1 MQFITLILAIL
12 ALAAAALALGL
23 YLKDQLWREEL
34 LDSIDDRFAGYSAKG
49 KKQRE
54 ALLKYADQVS
64 TNAYTN
70 ALDAVQK
77 EARGIRSDI
86 EKTQKAVRTVNN
98 KAVIALKA
106 YRGIAD
112 RVDKLEQGMVPD
124 YDEALRA
131 VNAVNDLNSGIAN
144 IFGYD
149 PMEALKKGRQE
160 DE

>member
-1 MQFITLILAIL
+1 MQIMTLIMAVL

-34 LDSIDDRFAGYSAKG
+34 LDSIDRRFESNSAKG

-54 ALLKYADQVS
+54 ALVQYVNQVS
-64 TNAYTN
+64 ADAHTKV
-70 ALDAVQK
+70 LDTVQ
-77 EARGIRSDI
+77 EQMHGVRSDI

-98 KAVIALKA
+98 KAVISLKA
-106 YRGIAD
+106 YRGIES
-112 RVDKLEQGMVPD
+112 RVGRLEQGMVPD

-144 IFGYD
+144 IFGFD
-149 PMEALKKGRQE
+149 PMDALKKSRQE